1 MRLVSAIYQ
10 GCYPF
15 DHYFPNVE
23 EISTVNPDDLREG
36 DVLIVWGG
44 GDISPTLY
52 NKRVSRYTG
61 ASDKL
66 SNRDCIEWDLMKRAK
81 ELGCAIIGIC
91 RGGQMLTAL
100 AGGYLI
106 QHVNNHSGNHMVKT
120 VDHQLIMVNSIHHQ
134 MMMPADSDHEV
145 VAWSS
150 EVLSNVHIDEDND
163 VPVDQEPE
171 FIYYPGLKGFASQ
184 WHPEMM
190 KADTEATKYVYNFM
204 KDKL

>member
-1 MRLVSAIYQ
+1 MRLVSAIYH
-10 GCYPF
+10 GSYPF
-15 DHYFPNVE
+15 DNYFPLAE
-23 EISTVNPDDLREG
+23 EVCTSDPNDLRKG

-61 ASDKL
+61 ASAKP
-66 SNRDCIEWDLMKRAK
+66 SKRDEIEWDLMKAAK
-81 ELGCAIIGIC
+81 ELCCPIIGVC

-106 QHVNNHSGNHMVKT
+106 QHVNNHSGYHSVTT
-120 VDHQLIMVNSIHHQ
+120 VDHQLITVNSIHHQ

-145 VAWSS
+145 IAWASKVMS
-150 EVLSNVHIDEDND
+150 DVHIDEDQD
-163 VPVDQEPE
+163 IPVVKEPE
-171 FIYYPGLKGFASQ
+171 FIYYPGLKGFAIQ

-190 KADTEATKYVYNFM
+190 KAEAEATKYVCNFM